1 MKRLIII
8 LSILLTLTLAGILH
22 GRLTQPDE
30 VENERAD
37 QTSMNRFPD
46 PMSDV
51 IPDPM
56 AGFRVY

>member
-22 GRLTQPDE
+22 GRLAQPDE
-30 VENERAD
+30 VETVRAE

-46 PMSDV
+46 PMPDV

>member
-22 GRLTQPDE
+22 GRITKPDE
-30 VENERAD
+30 VETVRAE
-37 QTSMNRFPD
+37 QTSMNQFPD
-46 PMSDV
+46 PMPDV